1 MSLSSKGLLRIDLL
15 SLVEEGIGGIGLHKI
30 EHLSEIK
37 NLVSLN
43 TFWAQHLLA
52 EVVVIGGKVGCESSY

>member
-1 MSLSSKGLLRIDLL
+1 MSLSRKGLLRIDLL

-30 EHLSEIK
+30 KHLCEIR

-43 TFWAQHLLA
+43 TIWAEHLLA
-52 EVVVIGGKVGCESSY
+52 KVVVIGGKAGCESSY